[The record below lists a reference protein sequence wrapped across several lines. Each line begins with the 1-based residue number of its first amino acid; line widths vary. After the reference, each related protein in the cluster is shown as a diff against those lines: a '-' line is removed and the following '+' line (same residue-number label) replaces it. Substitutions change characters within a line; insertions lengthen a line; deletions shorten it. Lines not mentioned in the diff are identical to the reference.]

1 LSPRYI
7 EDKSKGEIDMEVDI
21 TVNYHTPEEEFIK
34 LGEKHPTGYY
44 KESDGTEW
52 FTLIIEIE
60 PFKASKVKLVW
71 FKEA

>member
-1 LSPRYI
+1 
-7 EDKSKGEIDMEVDI
+7 MEVDI